1 MGVPSRRRPDRSL
14 AVGMMVTRTGVGL
27 LLVAANILPAQAPVT
42 LQQVMAVPTRA
53 ADHLVRYGSAPEQF
67 GHLRLPKGTGP
78 FPVVVFIHGGC
89 WLSQFGIEHA
99 APLEQAFADS
109 GYAVWSLEYRRVGHP
124 GGGWPGTFQDVAT
137 GADHLRSLAGPHALD
152 LSRVVAA
159 GHSAGG
165 YFALWLAARHKL
177 PVGSELRVPDPLR
190 VHGVLALAP
199 APDLEGLHQAGVCGK
214 VINGLMGGSPSEQP
228 ARYAAASLMQLAPID
243 VPTEAVIGEADASW
257 APVGRAYVRRA
268 TEAGDRRL
276 HVVEVP
282 GAGHFDVIAPFAPAW
297 RAVMEGLRALSSTR

>member
-1 MGVPSRRRPDRSL
+1 VKRIL
-14 AVGMMVTRTGVGL
+14 AAL
-27 LLVAANILPAQAPVT
+27 LLAGATILPAQAPITV
-42 LQQVMAVPTRA
+42 QQVMAVPTRA
-53 ADHLVRYGSAPEQF
+53 ADHVVRYGSAPEQF
-67 GHLRLPKGTGP
+67 AHLRLPKGPGP
-78 FPVVVFIHGGC
+78 HPVVVFVHGGC

-99 APLEQAFADS
+99 APLEQALADS
-109 GYAVWSLEYRRVGHP
+109 GYAVWSLEYRRVGNP
-124 GGGWPGTFQDVAT
+124 GGGWPGTFQDIGA
-137 GADHLRSLAGPHALD
+137 GADHLRTIAGERALD

-165 YFALWLAARHKL
+165 YFALWLAARKKL
-177 PVGSELRVPDPLR
+177 PTGSELSVPDPLR
-190 VHGVLALAP
+190 VRGVLALAP
-199 APDLEGLHQAGVCGK
+199 APDLEGLHGAGVCGR
-214 VINGLMGGSPSEQP
+214 VINGLMGGSPAEVP

-268 TEAGDRRL
+268 TEAGDGRL

-297 RAVMEGLRALSSTR
+297 RAVMDGLRALLPSR